1 MPTFV
6 YATDLHGNRDSY
18 DRLFQMEADAVV
30 LGGDLL
36 PHTKG
41 SLECRIEAQQDFAR
55 DYLAERLA
63 SRPCFWISGNDDWAV
78 ALSIL
83 REEGTAIHGRS
94 VPFLDGFSI
103 AGCAHVPVTPFGMKD
118 HDRFDS
124 DDWLPRSSPRRF
136 LFSTPEGVVNGSL
149 EAVRSRG
156 TIAGD
161 LARLSGQSDPRSTV
175 YVTHSPPWGTRLDR
189 RYDGSPVGSQAIR
202 AFIEL
207 HQPPLT
213 LHGHVHD
220 SPGVDRIGR
229 TVCVN
234 PGDSLGRLR
243 AVRVDLADWSIT
255 PLH

>member
-1 MPTFV
+1 MSTFV

-18 DRLFQMEADAVV
+18 DRLFQMDADAVV

-41 SLECRIEAQQDFAR
+41 SLERRIEAQQAFAR
-55 DYLAERLA
+55 DYLAKRLA
-63 SRPCFWISGNDDWAV
+63 SRPCYWIAGNDDWAV
-78 ALSIL
+78 ALTRL
-83 REEGTAIHGRS
+83 EGEGTAIHGRA
-94 VPFLDGFSI
+94 VPFLEGLSI

-124 DDWLPRSSPRRF
+124 EGWVPRSSPQRF

-149 EAVRSRG
+149 EDVRSRG

-161 LARLSGQSDPRSTV
+161 LERLAEQSDPGRTV
-175 YVTHSPPWGTRLDR
+175 YVTHSPPWGTLLDR
-189 RYDGSPVGSQAIR
+189 LFNGMPVGSRAIR
-202 AFIEL
+202 AFIER
-207 HQPPLT
+207 HRPPLT
-213 LHGHVHD
+213 LHGHFHD
-220 SPGVDRIGR
+220 SPGVDRIGT

-255 PLH
+255 PLR